1 MMASSSLTRP
11 VELSRQPAVA
21 RRELARLLADEAWE
35 GDVDGVILAV
45 HEAMVNSQ
53 RHAGGVTRAGA
64 CIDSDSVVIEIC
76 DRGRGFKVPET
87 PSIADVSAERGRG
100 LFLIRHLAADARV
113 ARVGPDMCLT
123 LRFER

>member
-21 RRELARLLADEAWE
+21 RRELTRLLADEAWD

-53 RHAGGVTRAGA
+53 HHGGGVTRA
-64 CIDSDSVVIEIC
+64 SVGVDGDTVVVEIS
-76 DRGRGFKVPET
+76 DRGAGFDVPAS
-87 PSIADVSAERGRG
+87 PALADVAAERGRG
-100 LFLIRHLAADARV
+100 LFLIRHLADDARV
-113 ARVGPDMCLT
+113 VRAGGDVCLR
-123 LRFER
+123 LRFDR